1 MAIKAFEGCLLAV
14 GMWHNHQ
21 TARKLKEM
29 KKLLHF
35 AFPINQ
41 DQGVGREEICERF
54 PQLES
59 PWSTPSASWERILLQ
74 CAAKDF
80 LHHQRCFPNHQYF
93 CDVTSGCFHRDLLLT
108 TIHDWPKLTGCK
120 ITVFKVQVCFFAFS
134 QNRTWK
140 HCWVGRENWNV
151 EIFPSA
157 ESRINRSGPTLC
169 CCRKLKIELLSRR
182 RLLCWFYGCPP
193 DLQSME
199 I

>member
-59 PWSTPSASWERILLQ
+59 PSSTPSASWERISLQ

-80 LHHQRCFPNHQYF
+80 LHHQICFPNYQYF
-93 CDVTSGCFHRDLLLT
+93 CDVTLEIFYWQQYMIDLNSQAARSLYL
-108 TIHDWPKLTGCK
+108 K
-120 ITVFKVQVCFFAFS
+120 FKFAFLLFPRTELENTVGLGEKIEMLRFS
-134 QNRTWK
+134 RVQNR
-140 HCWVGRENWNV
+140 E
-151 EIFPSA
+151 
-157 ESRINRSGPTLC
+157 
-169 CCRKLKIELLSRR
+169 
-182 RLLCWFYGCPP
+182 
-193 DLQSME
+193 
-199 I
+199 

>member
-80 LHHQRCFPNHQYF
+80 LHHQRCFPNYQYF
-93 CDVTSGCFHRDLLLT
+93 CDVLRIKPRDVSIEIFYWQQYMIDLNSQAAISLYFKFKFTFLLYPRT
-108 TIHDWPKLTGCK
+108 KLENTLGLGEK
-120 ITVFKVQVCFFAFS
+120 IEMLRFS
-134 QNRTWK
+134 RVQNR
-140 HCWVGRENWNV
+140 E
-151 EIFPSA
+151 
-157 ESRINRSGPTLC
+157 
-169 CCRKLKIELLSRR
+169 
-182 RLLCWFYGCPP
+182 
-193 DLQSME
+193 
-199 I
+199 